1 MATLINGD
9 GNAAVYAQQDA
20 DWFQAIMGSD
30 KSLIL
35 DVGLKMAYEIEDANT
50 IAVKNGVILTKEG
63 RRIQIDVGSIDEFT
77 IPTGEQGVT
86 NYYIIGFHLYTDGSS
101 KQLCET
107 FVEKMNNATD
117 TIPEATFRGGATEVY
132 VSLYRVTQ
140 IGFAID
146 SASLL
151 LEYGS
156 GIGAIN
162 ASLTELEENET
173 FRYNE
178 ETDYLQ
184 CKVDGVWTNYMKA
197 NMKVYRLFADGSY
210 QNSQGLGNQVAQ
222 SGWTGAG
229 NWSITE
235 GRIVVPSSNVTNCI
249 GGNFF
254 QNAVDVTNYN
264 KFVAVDHNGNIN
276 ELDISGISGN
286 RYLAIYSKNT
296 GSGSYTYLGIGATAT
311 TQESSLT
318 KTQIGSG
325 YYALV
330 YLQ

>member
-162 ASLTELEENET
+162 ASLTELGGI
-173 FRYNE
+173 RYNKT
-178 ETDYLQ
+178 TDMVQ
-184 CKVDGVWTNYMKA
+184 IQD
-197 NMKVYRLFADGSY
+197 DE
-210 QNSQGLGNQVAQ
+210 GNC
-222 SGWTGAG
+222 S
-229 NWSITE
+229 
-235 GRIVVPSSNVTNCI
+235 P
-249 GGNFF
+249 
-254 QNAVDVTNYN
+254 
-264 KFVAVDHNGNIN
+264 
-276 ELDISGISGN
+276 
-286 RYLAIYSKNT
+286 
-296 GSGSYTYLGIGATAT
+296 
-311 TQESSLT
+311 
-318 KTQIGSG
+318 
-325 YYALV
+325 
-330 YLQ
+330 